1 MTTKPAA
8 HPRVKPGFQYP
19 ERPESERNMQNSIH
33 LDFPGYQ
40 PALYFHFG
48 ASDDLLV
55 VSECALV
62 YPIGDRNVRLY
73 PDLLIAFGVDAPS
86 AIAQLGYSI
95 EEQGKP
101 PDFVMEI
108 ASEHTAQNDYTH
120 KRLRY
125 AEFGV
130 PEYWRFDPTGGQ
142 RYPAPLAGD
151 LLVDGEYRPI
161 PITQTGENRY
171 WGHSA
176 ALNLDLC
183 WEDGKLRWY
192 DPATGSYI
200 LTHEDE
206 REGRIA
212 ERDARIAEQEA
223 RIIEREGRIAERDAR
238 IAEQEARIAE
248 RDARIAAEA
257 RVRELEEE
265 LRRRAE

>member
-19 ERPESERNMQNSIH
+19 ERPKGERNMQNSIH

-101 PDFVMEI
+101 PDFVLEI
-108 ASEHTAQNDYTH
+108 ASEHTAQNDYTS

-130 PEYWRFDPTGGQ
+130 PEYWRFDPTGGD

-151 LLVDGEYRPI
+151 LLVDGEYQPI
-161 PITQTGENRY
+161 PITQTRENSY

-176 ALNLDLC
+176 ALNLDVCL
-183 WEDGKLRWY
+183 EDGKLRWY
-192 DPATGSYI
+192 DPATGNYI
-200 LTHEDE
+200 MTHGDERKARIAEREARIAE

-212 ERDARIAEQEA
+212 
-223 RIIEREGRIAERDAR
+223 
-238 IAEQEARIAE
+238 AE

-265 LRRRAE
+265 LRRLAE

>member
-1 MTTKPAA
+1 MTTKPAKP
-8 HPRVKPGFQYP
+8 HPAVKPGFQYP
-19 ERPESERNMQNSIH
+19 EQPPSERNMQNSIH

-62 YPIGDRNVRLY
+62 YPIGERNVRLY
-73 PDLLIAFGVDAPS
+73 PDLLIAFGVNAPS

-101 PDFVMEI
+101 PDFVLEI
-108 ASEHTAQNDYTH
+108 ASETTAENDYTH
-120 KRLRY
+120 KRQRY

-130 PEYWRFDPTGGQ
+130 PEYWRFDPTGGN
-142 RYPAPLAGD
+142 RYPQPLAGD
-151 LLVDGEYRPI
+151 LLVDGEYHPI

-171 WGHSA
+171 HGHSPT
-176 ALNLDLC
+176 LNLDLC
-183 WEDGKLRWY
+183 WENGKLRWY
-192 DPATGSYI
+192 DPVAQTYI

-212 ERDARIAEQEA
+212 ERDARIAE
-223 RIIEREGRIAERDAR
+223 REGRIAERD
-238 IAEQEARIAE
+238 ARIAE

-257 RVRELEEE
+257 RVRQLEEE
-265 LRRRAE
+265 LRRRSP